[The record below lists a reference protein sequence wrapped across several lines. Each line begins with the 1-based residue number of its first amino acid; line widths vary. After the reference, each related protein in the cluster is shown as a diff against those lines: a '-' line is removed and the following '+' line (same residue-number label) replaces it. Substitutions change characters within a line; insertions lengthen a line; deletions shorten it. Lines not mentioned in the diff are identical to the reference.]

1 MKDMKFRLIYLALA
15 VAVLSSCGGS
25 VDGLEPEMVNV
36 PAGTFSFGSMPN
48 KSLVKGA
55 DAPHQVIMDSY
66 YISAEPVSA
75 ELWDAVMGTKLS
87 AKGFAAVSSVSAKD
101 CEKFVAKLS
110 KMTGKDYVVPSE
122 QMWEYACRQGA
133 FQPIKGA
140 YEWCSDYFN
149 GSDVNKVTR
158 SASER
163 TETPEYAK
171 SGSITFRIAIA
182 GGEKADSRIVDAM
195 EGRQTSRENVCADES
210 VELNGVKFNMIAVKG
225 GQILIGGTS
234 EQNPYQEEDEVPP
247 YGVQVAD
254 FEIAQTEVTVAQ
266 WLAVMPVLPVG
277 NFESEP
283 QKPVINVS
291 WYAAQEYI
299 LKLNELTGRTFR
311 LPTEAEWE
319 YAARGGIK
327 SGGYRYA
334 GSNQVLSV
342 AVHEKNSGNLKVKE
356 VKTLG
361 RNELGLYDMCGNAWE
376 WCLDAYA
383 AYGAKAEDPQIKVMR
398 GGSAASKWD
407 ACRVSNRSAIPA
419 DNLKGTFGFRLAI

>member
-1 MKDMKFRLIYLALA
+1 MDMKFRNIYIALA
-15 VAVLSSCGGS
+15 AAVLVSCGGS
-25 VDGLEPEMVNV
+25 VDGLEPEMVKV

-48 KSLVKGA
+48 KTLVKGA
-55 DAPHQVIMDSY
+55 DAPHQVILDSY
-66 YISAEPVSA
+66 YISADPVSP

-87 AKGFAAVSSVSAKD
+87 AKGNSVVTSVTAKE
-101 CEKFVAKLS
+101 CEKFAAKLS
-110 KMTGKDYVVPSE
+110 KMTGKEYVVPTE

-140 YEWCSDYFN
+140 SEWCSDYFD
-149 GSDVNKVTR
+149 GSEENKVAR

-163 TETPEYAK
+163 TSAPEYLK
-171 SGSITFRIAIA
+171 SGSITVRLAMPC
-182 GGEKADSRIVDAM
+182 GEKADQKIVDAI
-195 EGRQTSRENVCADES
+195 EGRQTYRENVCNDETIE
-210 VELNGVKFNMIAVKG
+210 VNGVKFNMVATKG
-225 GQILIGGTS
+225 GAILIGGTS
-234 EQNPYQEEDEVPP
+234 EQNPYQEDDEMPP
-247 YGVQVAD
+247 FSVTVAD
-254 FEIAQTEVTVAQ
+254 FEIAQTEVTVQQ
-266 WLAVMPVLPVG
+266 WLAVMPVLPAG
-277 NFESEP
+277 NYESEP

-319 YAARGGIK
+319 FAARGGLK
-327 SGGYRYA
+327 TGHYRYA

-342 AVHEKNSGNLKVKE
+342 AVHEKNSDKLKVKE

-383 AYGAKAEDPQIKVMR
+383 PYGQEAENPEIKVMR

-407 ACRVSNRSAIPA
+407 ACRLSNRSAIPA